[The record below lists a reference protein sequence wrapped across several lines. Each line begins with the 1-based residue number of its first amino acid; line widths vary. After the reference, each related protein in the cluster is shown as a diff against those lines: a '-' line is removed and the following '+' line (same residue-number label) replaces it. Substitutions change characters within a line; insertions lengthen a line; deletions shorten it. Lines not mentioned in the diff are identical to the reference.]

1 MTHLPAGGGQTLV
14 PPLASRTSMAMP
26 PLLGDR
32 LPLREALAAKR
43 AAVTALE
50 AAWVTAAEADAVR
63 NTSRDVRIDDRGTWD
78 KATWSRHLAAASVH
92 EFDFKPR
99 IRRLLREIDSLE
111 KRLAMPGAPIA
122 HVV

>member
-32 LPLREALAAKR
+32 LRLREALVTKR
-43 AAVTALE
+43 AAIAALE
-50 AAWVTAAEADAVR
+50 AAWVTAAEADANR
-63 NTSRDVRIDDRGTWD
+63 NTIRDVRIDDRGTWD
-78 KATWSRHLAAASVH
+78 QATWSRYLAAASAH

-122 HVV
+122 HAV